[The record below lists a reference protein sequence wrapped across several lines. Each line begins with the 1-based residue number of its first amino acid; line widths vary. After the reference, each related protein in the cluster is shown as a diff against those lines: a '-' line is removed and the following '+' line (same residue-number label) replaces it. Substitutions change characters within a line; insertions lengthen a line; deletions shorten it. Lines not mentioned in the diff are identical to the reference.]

1 MKPYLRESY
10 VTLMRGGVD
19 KKIAS
24 KYLEYVYGL
33 VPLMA
38 DIHSLTE
45 FAKEKGGGPLLL
57 NARASSKR
65 ELSAEDQMY
74 VNPSERRR
82 EHWLS
87 ISGNSRTNVSLWA
100 RLDPQWSGAR
110 MLNQLGLINP
120 ASLVWELIP
129 YSFVVDWFVP
139 IGPVLQALTAPAG
152 LIFVDGSQSRR
163 VSARWDSLD
172 HRYRSGDVYYN
183 IQPATGVFQ
192 YEGYKRTRLTT
203 WPRPGLWYDADPLR
217 LRNDGSDRLYKAL
230 AVAIMSLR

>member
-87 ISGNSRTNVSLWA
+87 ISGNSRTNVSIWA

-192 YEGYKRTRLTT
+192 YEGYKRTRLTN